1 MRHSEDGTAHQ
12 AGVATYFGRMGS
24 PTKTKS
30 LNYDLRLFSRETRHR
45 ITMDMPQFVD
55 GARKDRKLSPF
66 QPDLTFW
73 PTRKP
78 RTRQNYVGGPEGR
91 RIAVA
96 KRNAAPRE
104 AGQGGGENG

>member
-66 QPDLTFW
+66 QPDLTFGFVLIN
-73 PTRKP
+73 TARMYSHE
-78 RTRQNYVGGPEGR
+78 TIVCD
-91 RIAVA
+91 VA
-96 KRNAAPRE
+96 
-104 AGQGGGENG
+104 